1 MKSKLKLKMRI
12 FNWDIK
18 QAQTKFFASFCLIA
32 SLFVTSE
39 SATAFPIYAQQA
51 YANPREAN
59 GRIACANCHLAQK
72 PTEIETPQ
80 SVLPNSVFEAVVK
93 IPYDLNSKQ
102 ILGSGKRGGLN
113 VGAVVILP
121 EGFKLAPANQI
132 PAEVK
137 AKSKGVYISPY
148 SSKAENILVVGPIAG
163 DTHQEIIFPV
173 IAPDPATDKTV
184 NFIKYPI
191 YVGAN
196 RGRGQVNPTGDKTNN
211 NAILSPMSGQISN
224 IETLEKGGYNVTIT
238 DTSGN
243 EKVASIPKGLE
254 LAAAKGLVVK
264 ADQELTKNPNV
275 GGFGQTETEI
285 VLQSPARIYGY
296 MVLCFF
302 IILTQIFLVIKKK
315 QFEKVQAAEMNF

>member
-1 MKSKLKLKMRI
+1 MQI
-12 FNWDIK
+12 FNWKTLLKRLGSGLLITSVFISS
-18 QAQTKFFASFCLIA
+18 QASF
-32 SLFVTSE
+32 
-39 SATAFPIYAQQA
+39 AFPIYAQQA

-72 PTEIETPQ
+72 PVEIESPQ
-80 SVLPNSVFEAVVK
+80 AVLPNSIFEVTVG

-102 ILGSGKRGGLN
+102 VLGSGKRGGLN

-132 PAEVK
+132 PQEIK
-137 AKSKGVYISPY
+137 EKNKGVYISPY
-148 SSKAENILVVGPIAG
+148 SSTAENILVVGPIAG
-163 DTHQEIIFPV
+163 DKHQEIIFPV
-173 IAPDPATDKTV
+173 LSPDPATNSEV

-196 RGRGQVNPTGDKTNN
+196 RGRGQVNPTGEKTNN
-211 NAILSPMSGQISN
+211 NAITSPVAGQIQEIS
-224 IETLEKGGYNVTIT
+224 EKEKGGFTVAIQTASG
-238 DTSGN
+238 DT
-243 EKVASIPKGLE
+243 ASVDIPKGLE
-254 LAAAKGLVVK
+254 LNVTKGKVIAADSL
-264 ADQELTKNPNV
+264 LSKNPNV

-296 MVLCFF
+296 MLLCFF
-302 IILTQIFLVIKKK
+302 VTLTQIFLVIKKK

>member
-1 MKSKLKLKMRI
+1 MKI
-12 FNWDIK
+12 FNYNIK
-18 QAQTKFFASFCLIA
+18 QAFASFCLIT
-32 SLFVTSE
+32 SLFITSE
-39 SATAFPIYAQQA
+39 SANAFPIYAQQA

-72 PTEIETPQ
+72 PVEIETPQ
-80 SVLPNSVFEAVVK
+80 AVLPNSVFEAVVK
-93 IPYDLNSKQ
+93 IPYDLQSKQ
-102 ILGSGKRGGLN
+102 VLASGKRGGLN

-121 EGFKLAPANQI
+121 DGFKLAPANQV
-132 PAEVK
+132 PKEVK
-137 AKSKGVYISPY
+137 EKSKGVYISPY
-148 SSKAENILVVGPIAG
+148 STKAENILVVGPIAG

-173 IAPDPATDKTV
+173 ISPDPATNSAV

-211 NAILSPMSGQISN
+211 NTVLASASGQISN
-224 IETLEKGGYNVTIT
+224 IVEKEKGGYSIEIT
-238 DTSGN
+238 DTTGT
-243 EKVASIPKGLE
+243 EKIQEIPKGLE
-254 LAAAKGLVVK
+254 LNIKKGLIVK
-264 ADQELTKNPNV
+264 VDQPLTKDPNV

-296 MVLCFF
+296 MALVLSV
-302 IILTQIFLVIKKK
+302 ILTQISLILKKK

>member
-1 MKSKLKLKMRI
+1 MQI
-12 FNWDIK
+12 FNWKTLLKRLGSGLLITSVFISS
-18 QAQTKFFASFCLIA
+18 QASF
-32 SLFVTSE
+32 
-39 SATAFPIYAQQA
+39 AFPIYAQQA

-72 PTEIETPQ
+72 PVEIESPQ
-80 SVLPNSVFEAVVK
+80 AVLPNSVFEVTIG

-102 ILGSGKRGGLN
+102 VLGSGKRGGLN

-132 PAEVK
+132 PQEIK
-137 AKSKGVYISPY
+137 EKNKGVYISPY
-148 SSKAENILVVGPIAG
+148 SSTAENILVVGPIAG
-163 DTHQEIIFPV
+163 EKHQEIIFPV
-173 IAPDPATDKTV
+173 LSPDPATNSEV

-196 RGRGQVNPTGDKTNN
+196 RGRGQVNPTGEKTNN
-211 NAILSPMSGQISN
+211 NAIISPVSGQVTDIS
-224 IETLEKGGYNVTIT
+224 EKEKGGFTVAIQTAAGET
-238 DTSGN
+238 TS
-243 EKVASIPKGLE
+243 VDIPKGLE
-254 LAAAKGLVVK
+254 LNVTKGKVVAADSL
-264 ADQELTKNPNV
+264 LSLNPNV

-296 MVLCFF
+296 MLLCFF
-302 IILTQIFLVIKKK
+302 VTLTQIFLVIKKK